1 MEQQM
6 HDKWIGV
13 TEVTNRPYKEAV
25 ELFRSHINPGLVA
38 LLDIGEYTT
47 IKPEKAS
54 GAVITAADGREI
66 LDFVSS
72 YGALN
77 FGHNHAR
84 ILEAVHTLQLQQRVD
99 LSKELLSPYTAFLA
113 HNLSL
118 MLPGE
123 LSQVYF
129 CNSGTEAVEAALKL
143 ASRSFKGQRP
153 VFLYADDSLHGK
165 TIGSLS
171 VTGSPRLRQYF
182 PTFPAQSMPYGD
194 SNQLEQLLREH
205 IKDDVQHVA
214 AVILEPI
221 QGEAGIIV
229 PPQGYLAEVR
239 RLCDQ
244 YDVLLILDEIQTG
257 MGRTGTFLACETE
270 NVVPDIVAMAKSLG
284 GGVATI
290 GATVTTPKVFAMAYE
305 NPHDCL
311 VQTSTFG
318 GRSSACVA
326 AMAALEVLQ
335 DENLLQNTRERGI
348 QLLEGLQRL
357 QEKFP
362 QWIREVRGRGLMV
375 GIEFDIDVIDQ
386 AKYLPLKIPGLK
398 SVLREHLP
406 GMVAAALLKQYG
418 ILGTLMLNNRAVLR
432 VYPPLII
439 SSKQIDYF
447 LASLDAIL
455 TQGPKSLVK
464 NRVNHALGSSGLK
477 FISSWTRSFMNK

>member
-1 MEQQM
+1 M
-6 HDKWIGV
+6 HKNWIPV
-13 TEVTNRPYKEAV
+13 AEVTSRPYKEAV
-25 ELFRSHINPGLVA
+25 ELFRNHINPGLVA
-38 LLDIGEYTT
+38 LLEIGEYTA
-47 IKPEKAS
+47 INPQKAH
-54 GAVITAADGREI
+54 GAVITSTDGKEI

-77 FGHNHAR
+77 FGHNHAK
-84 ILEAVHTLQLQQRVD
+84 IVEAVHEMHKQQRVD

-118 MLPGE
+118 LLPGD

-143 ASRSFKGQRP
+143 ASRSFKGTRP
-153 VFLYADDSLHGK
+153 IFLYANNSLHGK
-165 TIGSLS
+165 TIGALS

-182 PTFPAQSMPYGD
+182 PTLPAQSMIYGD
-194 SNQLEQLLREH
+194 SGELERLLQENIENDEQL
-205 IKDDVQHVA
+205 VA

-229 PPQGYLAEVR
+229 PPDGYLKEVR
-239 RLCDQ
+239 ELCDR
-244 YDVLLILDEIQTG
+244 YGVLLILDEIQTG
-257 MGRTGTFLACETE
+257 MGRTGTFLACERE
-270 NVVPDIVAMAKSLG
+270 NIVPDIVAMAKSLG

-290 GATVTTPKVFAMAYE
+290 GATIATSKVFKMAYE

-318 GRSSACVA
+318 GRSTACAA

-335 DENLLQNTRERGI
+335 EEDLLANTLVRGE
-348 QLLEGLQRL
+348 QLLTGLRQL
-357 QEKFP
+357 QEKYP
-362 QWIREVRGRGLMV
+362 QWIKAVRGRGLMA
-375 GIEFDIDVIDQ
+375 GIEFDVDVIDQ

-406 GMVAAALLKQYG
+406 GMVAAALLKHYG

-439 SSKQIDYF
+439 TAEQIDYF
-447 LASLDAIL
+447 LNSLDSIL
-455 TQGPKSLVK
+455 AEGPKELVK
-464 NRVNHALGSSGLK
+464 KRVNHAVGSSGIK
-477 FISSWTRSFMNK
+477 FISSWTHSFLKK